1 MSNKWGKG
9 DPVNL
14 ADLLRITPIAN
25 EIIQIS
31 EELKISVYDIMWLV
45 NQIIENSED
54 DSGNFDKIFGEE
66 ASAMV
71 SEEEWDE
78 LELESIEEKLR
89 QGKYVVSVKINSN
102 GRIPEIGFKAGI
114 SEKDDINYFF
124 EMVMEMLEK
133 IE

>member
-1 MSNKWGKG
+1 MRNKWGKG

-25 EIIQIS
+25 EIMQLS
-31 EELKISVYDIMWLV
+31 EELNINIYDLFWIV
-45 NQIIENSED
+45 NQIIENSEVNNSD
-54 DSGNFDKIFGEE
+54 FEKIFGEE
-66 ASAMV
+66 VSAMV

-78 LELESIEEKLR
+78 LELDCIEESLQ

-124 EMVMEMLEK
+124 EMVLELLEK